1 MACECPDS
9 RFFQD
14 MADLNREFLTLLT
27 GQGQTRGEAL
37 LGLKPAW
44 VEMLCA
50 LSDDQLA
57 SIARTP
63 CLLACFGVR
72 LNTIGET
79 PSVFQSSDP
88 VWCESV
94 RMFSVALM
102 SFLRTTLQQDS
113 LHAALC
119 LGREHDSPVSLA
131 DVPLGGING
140 RAAQAAGTLRAR
152 LAEAPFFWPDLIRAA
167 RSEDTEFRR
176 LSRLTAI
183 PLFVTSVAT
192 SQNRGN

>member
-14 MADLNREFLTLLT
+14 LADLNQEFLVLLT
-27 GQGQTRGEAL
+27 RRGQAGGQTL

-44 VEMLCA
+44 VEMLRA
-50 LSDDQLA
+50 LSPDQLA

-63 CLLACFGVR
+63 CLLASFSSR
-72 LNTIGET
+72 PTAIAET
-79 PSVFQSSDP
+79 SSAIPAGDP
-88 VWCESV
+88 DWCEAA

-102 SFLRTTLQQDS
+102 SFLRTTLQHDS
-113 LHAALC
+113 LRTALC
-119 LGREHDSPVSLA
+119 LGHEKDTPVSLV
-131 DVPLGGING
+131 DVPLGRLHG
-140 RAAQAAGTLRAR
+140 RAALAAGSLCAR

-167 RSEDTEFRR
+167 RSENREFRC

-183 PLFVTSVAT
+183 PMFVTSSGT
-192 SQNRGN
+192 LRTHGP